1 MVNRIKTLLNKALS
15 FFKSNAKKNSSFI
28 FKNKKQQLKLNKKFV
43 KDDGSV
49 LYIDDNYRW
58 STKQGWK
65 YYNDLNI
72 LSSLKD
78 QNLLNNHQLSFF
90 SDCIGVN
97 TIDKPLNE
105 INVFV
110 NNEIINKNRKNFFL
124 MRMGLSFCCLLKR
137 NIYTK

>member
-1 MVNRIKTLLNKALS
+1 MQKTAPLFLK
-15 FFKSNAKKNSSFI
+15 I
-28 FKNKKQQLKLNKKFV
+28 KKQQLKLNKKFV

-110 NNEIINKNRKNFFL
+110 NNEIINKNRKNFF
-124 MRMGLSFCCLLKR
+124 
-137 NIYTK
+137 

>member
-1 MVNRIKTLLNKALS
+1 MVNRIKTLLNKALT
-15 FFKSNAKKNSSFI
+15 FFKFNEKKNSSFI
-28 FKNKKQQLKLNKKFV
+28 FTNKKQQLELNKKFV

-49 LYIDDNYRW
+49 LYIDDKYRW
-58 STKQGWK
+58 STKQGWR

-90 SDCIGVN
+90 SDCIGDN

-110 NNEIINKNRKNFFL
+110 NNEIIHKNRKKFL
-124 MRMGLSFCCLLKR
+124 FCIK
-137 NIYTK
+137 K